1 MEVLELAGGVP
12 GLTGDRFPDSTP
24 GAEVAGCGFVRPCDA
39 MASQGCCGLV
49 TAHHLTQEY
58 AGADDKAVSPVANPA
73 ANVRGEARGFRPS
86 TGFLQQHRIHLRL
99 EFGEVFEAEQVSEHG
114 QGMLRDPVSEGVTS
128 GLAPHSVGAEAV
140 VGDAADHA
148 CSHRVVFDIG
158 PAPPHREAGLEQSMF
173 EASGPQGTSP
183 PNVPGSIEP
192 AGEELLKEGDR

>member
-1 MEVLELAGGVP
+1 MEFLELAGGVP

-24 GAEVAGCGFVRPCDA
+24 GAEVAVSGFARHGDA
-39 MASQGCCGLV
+39 MAGHGRCGLV
-49 TAHHLTQEY
+49 AGHDLTQED
-58 AGADDKAVSPVANPA
+58 AGADDKAVGPVANPVP
-73 ANVRGEARGFRPS
+73 NVRSEAGGLRPG
-86 TGFLQQHRIHLRL
+86 TGLLQQQRIHLRL
-99 EFGEVFEAEQVSEHG
+99 EFGEVLEAEQVGEHG

-140 VGDAADHA
+140 VGDAADHTS
-148 CSHRVVFDIG
+148 SHRVVFDIG